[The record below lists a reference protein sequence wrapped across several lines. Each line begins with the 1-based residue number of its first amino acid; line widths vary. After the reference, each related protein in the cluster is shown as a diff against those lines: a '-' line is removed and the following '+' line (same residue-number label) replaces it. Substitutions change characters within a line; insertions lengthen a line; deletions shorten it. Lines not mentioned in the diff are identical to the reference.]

1 VQQLHYKRYEVNVS
15 DHRPISSA
23 FVIRVKNIKAEERQ
37 RSKAIVEAA
46 WADEQ
51 VRLLDGAQKF
61 YVRQALM

>member
-1 VQQLHYKRYEVNVS
+1 MS

-23 FVIRVKNIKAEERQ
+23 FVITVKNINAEERQ

-61 YVRQALM
+61 YVRQALL